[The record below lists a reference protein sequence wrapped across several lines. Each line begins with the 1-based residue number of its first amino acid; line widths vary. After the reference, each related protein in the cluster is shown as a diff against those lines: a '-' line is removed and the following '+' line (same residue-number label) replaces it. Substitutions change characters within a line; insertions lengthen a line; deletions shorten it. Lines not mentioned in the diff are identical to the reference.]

1 MSPRFKKFISYYRP
15 YRRLFA
21 FDMSLALMAA
31 LLSLALPMLAR
42 LITDRALSPSPDP
55 LPDLLVPGA
64 LMLAVILAYALC
76 EALFDYHG
84 HRMGTLMEADMR
96 ADLLAHYQKLSFSF
110 YDTHQTGEMMSRITN
125 DLQEIS
131 ELCHHGP
138 EDLAIASL
146 KFLGAFGVLLWINP
160 LLALLVFAFLPVM
173 AAYALYYY
181 RHMVRALAASRQR
194 IGDANAQVEDSLAG
208 IRVVQAFTN
217 EQAEQAKFDHHNAR
231 FVASRLDGYRSEAR
245 FWGGMIV
252 FTQLMTVVVV
262 VFGGLGI
269 ASGSLSAGD
278 LVAFLLCVGIL
289 TDPINRAINITRL
302 LQSGI
307 TGFSRFMEVMETAP
321 DIADAP
327 DTYPLPPVRGDITFE
342 GVTFRY
348 QDDQREVFT
357 RLNLTIRAGE
367 YVALVGAS
375 GVGKTTLAALL
386 PRFYDVTDGRICID
400 GHDIRD
406 VTLRSLRGQIG
417 IVQQDVYLFAGT
429 VADNIAYG
437 RPGASRDEVI
447 QAAKDAN
454 AHDFI
459 SALPDGYDTD
469 IGQRGV
475 KLSGGQRQRLSIARA
490 LLKNPPIL
498 IFDEATSALDNESES
513 AIQAVLEG
521 LAGRCTL
528 IVIAHRLSTIRRA
541 ERILVLTE
549 GGIAE
554 EGEHVELLDRG
565 GAYAAL
571 YNRQGVVG

>member
-1 MSPRFKKFISYYRP
+1 M
-15 YRRLFA
+15 A
-21 FDMSLALMAA
+21 CSLLAAGIA
-31 LLSLALPMLAR
+31 LLLPLCAR
-42 LITDRALSPSPDP
+42 LITQTVLDTPTPDP
-55 LPDLLVPGA
+55 FTQIGGIGL
-64 LMLAVILAYALC
+64 LMLALIAADFVFTLGV
-76 EALFDYHG
+76 DYHG
-84 HRMGTLMEADMR
+84 HRMGGLIERDMR
-96 ADLLAHYQKLSFSF
+96 AELFNHYQKLPFSF
-110 YDTHQTGEMMSRITN
+110 HDQHRTGQLMSRLTS
-125 DLQEIS
+125 DLFTIG
-131 ELCHHGP
+131 ELCHHMP
-138 EDLAIASL
+138 EDFAIGAL
-146 KFLGAFGVLLWINP
+146 KFIGAFVILVSIDLE
-160 LLALLVFAFLPVM
+160 LTLVVFAFLPVM
-173 AAYALYYY
+173 AAYALYFH
-181 RHMVRALAASRQR
+181 RRMTAALRVSRQR
-194 IGDANAQVEDSLAG
+194 IGDINAQTEETLAG
-208 IRVVQAFTN
+208 IRVVKSFTN
-217 EQAEQAKFDHHNAR
+217 EAIENEKFAYENQR
-231 FVASRLDGYRSEAR
+231 FVESRNDGYRSEAY
-245 FWGGMIV
+245 F
-252 FTQLMTVVVV
+252 
-262 VFGGLGI
+262 FGGLDALSQSITIAVVFLGGVGI
-269 ASGSLSAGD
+269 AQASLTAVD
-278 LVAFLLCVGIL
+278 LVTFLMCVAIMI
-289 TDPINRAINITRL
+289 DPVKRVMNISRL
-302 LQSGI
+302 LQEGI
-307 TGFSRFMEVMETAP
+307 TGFERFMEIIETAP
-321 DIADAP
+321 DITDAP
-327 DTYPLPPVRGDITFE
+327 DAQPLPPVRGDIEFE

-375 GVGKTTLAALL
+375 GVGKTTLAALV
-386 PRFYDVTDGRICID
+386 PRFYDVTHGRICID

-417 IVQQDVYLFAGT
+417 LVQQDVYLFPGT

-459 SALPDGYDTD
+459 NALPNGYDTD

-490 LLKNPPIL
+490 LIKNPPIL

-554 EGEHVELLDRG
+554 EGAHAELLDRG

-571 YNRQGVVG
+571 YNRQGILV